1 MFLSLIFVAFLFAV
15 IQGFVRVVVFF
26 WEWLSS
32 GDRLGEERVERAEIA
47 LDQSEDVLER
57 ELARAERKRG
67 LGRLFARW
75 HASGEAI
82 DEYLDHL
89 SLGWYQAV
97 IIFFLGSM
105 AGLLIEE
112 VWMLVSAGLTESR
125 VGLVWGPFSPLYGL
139 GAVLLTW
146 MSFHLRAHGA
156 AGWQVFLV
164 SAVVGGVL
172 EQLAGWSMSAF
183 FDAESWTYLH
193 LPDHITQWVAWR
205 FLAAWGVLG
214 LVWCRAV
221 MPRLLYQIGMPTTR
235 RQAVFVTLVA
245 VYLLFVAGVLICYF
259 VIFPISFRFLGTYSV
274 SGDVE
279 ANITLD
285 SYVST
290 FLTLSLLMGVVF
302 QLPVVAFVLGRLG
315 LIDAR
320 MLSRYKKHAF
330 IVILTVA
337 AMITPGQDIFSL
349 AIVTLPLY
357 MLYMASILVVRKKQ
371 GQ

>member
-26 WEWLSS
+26 WEWLSR
-32 GDRLGEERVERAEIA
+32 GDRLGEERVERAENA
-47 LDQSEDVLER
+47 LEESEDVLER
-57 ELARAERKRG
+57 ELARAERRRG

-75 HASGEAI
+75 HASNEAV

-89 SLGWYQAV
+89 HLGWYQVV

-112 VWMLVSAGLTESR
+112 VWMLATSGLTENR

-139 GAVLLTW
+139 GAVALTVL
-146 MSFHLRAHGA
+146 SFALRSRGA

-164 SAVVGGVL
+164 SALVGGVL

-205 FLAAWGVLG
+205 FLLMWGLLG

-235 RQAVFVTLVA
+235 RQAIFVTLVA
-245 VYLLFVAGVLICYF
+245 LYLVADVAMTLVCFDRKVERDAGEPPANAFEQWVDTNYSDEFIAGRFQNLKIGGERDLVDEDGNIVLDE
-259 VIFPISFRFLGTYSV
+259 
-274 SGDVE
+274 SGDAVSRGSE
-279 ANITLD
+279 A
-285 SYVST
+285 
-290 FLTLSLLMGVVF
+290 
-302 QLPVVAFVLGRLG
+302 R
-315 LIDAR
+315 
-320 MLSRYKKHAF
+320 
-330 IVILTVA
+330 
-337 AMITPGQDIFSL
+337 
-349 AIVTLPLY
+349 
-357 MLYMASILVVRKKQ
+357 
-371 GQ
+371 

>member
-26 WEWLSS
+26 WEWLSR
-32 GDRLGEERVERAEIA
+32 GDQLGEESVERAESA
-47 LDQSEDVLER
+47 LEESEDVLER
-57 ELARAERKRG
+57 ELARAERERG

-75 HASGEAI
+75 HASHEAI

-89 SLGWYQAV
+89 HLGWYQAV

-112 VWMLVSAGLTESR
+112 VWMLVSSGLTESR

-146 MSFHLRAHGA
+146 MSFFLRSRGA
-156 AGWQVFLV
+156 RGWQVFLV
-164 SAVVGGVL
+164 SALVGGVL
-172 EQLAGWSMSAF
+172 EQFAGWSMSTF
-183 FDAESWTYLH
+183 FDAESWTYLG

-205 FLAAWGVLG
+205 FLVAWGVLG

-245 VYLLFVAGVLICYF
+245 IYLVADVAMTLVCFDRKTARDAGVPPANAFEQWVDTNYDDEF
-259 VIFPISFRFLGTYSV
+259 ISSRFQNLKIGDRRDLVDENGNIVLDENGNAV
-274 SGDVE
+274 SRGGE
-279 ANITLD
+279 R
-285 SYVST
+285 
-290 FLTLSLLMGVVF
+290 
-302 QLPVVAFVLGRLG
+302 P
-315 LIDAR
+315 
-320 MLSRYKKHAF
+320 
-330 IVILTVA
+330 
-337 AMITPGQDIFSL
+337 
-349 AIVTLPLY
+349 
-357 MLYMASILVVRKKQ
+357 
-371 GQ
+371 